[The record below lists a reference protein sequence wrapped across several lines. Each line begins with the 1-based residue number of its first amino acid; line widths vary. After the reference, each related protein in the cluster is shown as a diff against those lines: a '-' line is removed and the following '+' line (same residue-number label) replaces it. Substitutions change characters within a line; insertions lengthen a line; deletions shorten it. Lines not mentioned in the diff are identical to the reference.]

1 MMVIIEATLAQTK
14 VDQKYAH
21 RSEEKY
27 LQPIVKICMAWD
39 FTNYTFVNIG
49 KDG

>member
-1 MMVIIEATLAQTK
+1 MGKDGNNK

-21 RSEEKY
+21 LSEAKY

-39 FTNYTFVNIG
+39 FTNYRFVNGG